1 MFSCLERR
9 FPPDISV
16 VSPQGLSW
24 TFSFLFF
31 LLCLIWWCSP
41 FSYVPGPDSSCYSM
55 SVGRRLEAGQSKQL
69 QGNQALDCALQELCN
84 ASRKQCSL
92 KLSITFDC
100 RVGSSVFHRKQQ
112 PHELLYGLDSCTL
125 SPTQKAQAPRN
136 DYPFQPFGQERSHLF
151 ALPGHHVVHHVTIS
165 YHTHRHVHIYIYT
178 HARTHTQIYIYIYI
192 YIHTFIIHLHTNMHI
207 NVYR

>member
-1 MFSCLERR
+1 M
-9 FPPDISV
+9 
-16 VSPQGLSW
+16 
-24 TFSFLFF
+24 
-31 LLCLIWWCSP
+31 
-41 FSYVPGPDSSCYSM
+41 PGPDSSCYSM

-165 YHTHRHVHIYIYT
+165 YHTHRHVHTYIYIHMHAHTHRYIYIYT
-178 HARTHTQIYIYIYI
+178 
-192 YIHTFIIHLHTNMHI
+192 HTFIIHLHTNMHI

>member
-1 MFSCLERR
+1 M
-9 FPPDISV
+9 
-16 VSPQGLSW
+16 
-24 TFSFLFF
+24 
-31 LLCLIWWCSP
+31 
-41 FSYVPGPDSSCYSM
+41 PGPDSSCYSM

-84 ASRKQCSL
+84 VSRKQCSL

-136 DYPFQPFGQERSHLF
+136 DYPFQPFGQERSHLC

-165 YHTHRHVHIYIYT
+165 YLHTDMYTHTYIYIYTYTHTNTHTHTHIYIYIDSLYIY
-178 HARTHTQIYIYIYI
+178 TQICI
-192 YIHTFIIHLHTNMHI
+192 
-207 NVYR
+207 